1 MCTTLADQRL
11 VVRDASA
18 APFVEPYGMRPAR

>member
-1 MCTTLADQRL
+1 MCTMLAGQRL
-11 VVRDASA
+11 VIRAASA